1 MAMSAP
7 ALAKQDRLECI
18 GDSRLSKPM
27 NFQRMPLREQV
38 KKKPP
43 ATPICVLLSF
53 HCVRTGLE
61 ISIASG
67 WAIECSCGRSNH
79 YTPFLGKGNEFSFV
93 FSMVRR
99 KILTL
104 ELAKWYSGPTGFR
117 FHLAPCEKPDS
128 GSEGAGSRRRKRL
141 HENRING

>member
-7 ALAKQDRLECI
+7 ALAKQDRLAGV
-18 GDSRLSKPM
+18 GDSRLIKPM
-27 NFQRMPLREQV
+27 NVQRMPLREGV
-38 KKKPP
+38 MKKPP

-93 FSMVRR
+93 FSIVRR

-117 FHLAPCEKPDS
+117 FHLAPAKNLTAALKGPGRGD
-128 GSEGAGSRRRKRL
+128 
-141 HENRING
+141 ENGCMKIE